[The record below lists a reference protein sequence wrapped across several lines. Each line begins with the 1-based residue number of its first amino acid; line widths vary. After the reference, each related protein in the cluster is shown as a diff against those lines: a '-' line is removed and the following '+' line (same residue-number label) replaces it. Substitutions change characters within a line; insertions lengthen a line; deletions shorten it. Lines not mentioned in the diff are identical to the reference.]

1 MGEMRLV
8 QELEVILQAV
18 RGLSA
23 FIGPFI
29 ERLA

>member
-1 MGEMRLV
+1 M
-8 QELEVILQAV
+8 ELEVILQAV